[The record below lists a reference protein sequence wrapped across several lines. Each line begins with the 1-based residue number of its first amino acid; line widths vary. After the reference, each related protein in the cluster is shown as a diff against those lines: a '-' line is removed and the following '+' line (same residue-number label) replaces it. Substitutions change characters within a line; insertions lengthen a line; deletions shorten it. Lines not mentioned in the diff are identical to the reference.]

1 MNQLKDL
8 FSLFVL
14 IVMMTFFTTGCAT
27 QNKST
32 GLGGAIGA
40 GTGAI
45 LGGIADPGKDGKYR
59 TRNVIVG
66 TALGGIAGMAT
77 GSILHKKMDSEKK
90 AAFLKGRTSAPHGK
104 GAVPSLKE
112 AKIESRWVEGRV
124 VGNRYV
130 DGHYE
135 YVIVEPARWDNE

>member
-1 MNQLKDL
+1 MTQLKIL
-8 FSLFVL
+8 SLPFIIAIYL
-14 IVMMTFFTTGCAT
+14 SGCAT

-59 TRNVIVG
+59 TRNVVLG

-77 GSILHKKMDSEKK
+77 GSILHKKIQSERKE
-90 AAFLKGRTSAPHGK
+90 AYLKGRASAPPNK
-104 GAVPSLKE
+104 GAMPTLKD
-112 AKIESRWVEGRV
+112 AQVESRWVEGRV
-124 VGNRYV
+124 IGNRYV

-135 YVIVEPARWDNE
+135 YIIVEPTRWDDE